1 MKIRE
6 QVKQNI
12 CIKMHSNMYLI
23 PNQASVL
30 PSSENR
36 LTVNLGREVKHSEP
50 ICSLWNNRKRTCEVP
65 NSVFG
70 FYFLVN
76 ASMFRLKI

>member
-1 MKIRE
+1 
-6 QVKQNI
+6 
-12 CIKMHSNMYLI
+12 MYLI

-65 NSVFG
+65 NSVFFG
-70 FYFLVN
+70 GGGLVK

>member
-1 MKIRE
+1 
-6 QVKQNI
+6 
-12 CIKMHSNMYLI
+12 MYLI
-23 PNQASVL
+23 PNQASDL

-70 FYFLVN
+70 GVFLVN

>member
-36 LTVNLGREVKHSEP
+36 LTVNLGREVKHWTNLFPLEQPQENVWGS
-50 ICSLWNNRKRTCEVP
+50 
-65 NSVFG
+65 
-70 FYFLVN
+70 
-76 ASMFRLKI
+76 

>member
-1 MKIRE
+1 
-6 QVKQNI
+6 
-12 CIKMHSNMYLI
+12 MYLI

-65 NSVFG
+65 NSVFWGGGG
-70 FYFLVN
+70 F
-76 ASMFRLKI
+76 S